1 MHVHVAF
8 TPGEAAPVPTGI
20 VVDVLRATSSVV
32 QALDAGYE
40 AVFCC
45 AEVEDAR
52 DLKEELEDA
61 VLAGERGGGP
71 IPGFELGNSP
81 QEFLV
86 PRASA
91 LVLTTTN
98 GTRALVTAAA
108 DCEVVLAGSLL
119 NLEAVASAAGD
130 RGEDVE
136 IVCAGVGGEFSPD
149 DAYCAGR
156 IVELLRGE
164 RTEAAHEAV
173 RLARS
178 FADAEEAF
186 RQAREV
192 GETISEEDLIWC
204 ARESVTAVVPRFAG
218 MRGPAAEL
226 RSS

>member
-1 MHVHVAF
+1 VHVHVAF

-32 QALDAGYE
+32 QALDAGYD

-45 AEVEDAR
+45 AEVDDAR
-52 DLKEELEDA
+52 DLKDELDDA
-61 VLAGERGGGP
+61 VLAGERGGGA
-71 IPGFELGNSP
+71 IPGFALGNSP
-81 QEFLV
+81 RDFLV

-108 DCEVVLAGSLL
+108 DCDVVLAGSLL
-119 NLEAVASAAGD
+119 NLEAVAAAAQ

-136 IVCAGVGGEFSPD
+136 VVCAGVGGKFTPD

-156 IVELLRGE
+156 IVELLGGE
-164 RTEAAHEAV
+164 RTEAAQEAV
-173 RLARS
+173 RLAHS
-178 FADAEEAF
+178 FSSAEEAF

-192 GETISEEDLIWC
+192 GETISEDDLHWC
-204 ARESVTAVVPRFAG
+204 ARESVTAVVPRLAG

-226 RSS
+226 RSA